1 MSDPTARRSVFQFL
15 FNRSAA
21 VAIGVFAFSL
31 FAYCQS
37 GVLTLKDGWQFRQV
51 GTEKWYSAEV
61 PGVVHTDLLRHGL
74 IPDPYVNFNADSVQ
88 WIEDKD
94 WVYPRTI
101 TADRAL
107 LRNEHIDLVFKGLDT
122 FAEVYLNGELL
133 GKTDNMFRTWEWPIR
148 KKLHRGVNELKVIFR
163 SPITEGKKLSD
174 AYGLQLPN
182 ANDPSGTSPY
192 IRKAAY
198 QFGWDFAPRLVSSG
212 IWQPVE
218 LRCWNKARITTLQV
232 RQQFE
237 ADSIRA
243 TIHAKVRG
251 DKRAS
256 LHYFLDDRQ
265 IGERKIEPSR
275 LDTIDAPFQFSVD
288 KKDLWWPA
296 GSGKQ
301 ALHNIRVEVRN
312 TNGKLLDEAQCNI
325 GFRSVELRLE
335 ADSIGRSFTFVIN
348 GVPTFMK
355 GCNIVPPDIFPSR
368 SGDSAWVELVS
379 AAQRANMN
387 MVRIWAGGIYPPDAF
402 FDACDTAGILVW
414 QDFMLA
420 NMVPAEGAFLDN
432 VLAEAREQAARL
444 STHPSVVLLCGN
456 NELDVAWKNWG
467 WQKKYNLHGADSA
480 RVYQTNRELWAHQL
494 AEVANAAGLTYTW
507 TSPLSNWGS
516 AAGLRSG
523 DLHYWGVWHGDEPIA
538 ALADYVGR
546 FVSEYGFQSWP
557 DSALLAKYIDPQ
569 QLSLGSPALQYRQR
583 SYKTDVPIW
592 KAIRQELGEEPKTL
606 GRFISASQ
614 EVQAKA
620 YQIAIEGQIAAQ
632 PHCMGT
638 LFWQLNDCW
647 PGPSWSLID
656 YGGNW
661 KPGMYVVK
669 RLYSR

>member
-74 IPDPYVNFNADSVQ
+74 IPDPYVNFNADNVQ

-94 WVYPRTI
+94 WVYARTI

-133 GKTDNMFRTWEWPIR
+133 GKSDNMFRTWEWPIR

-163 SPITEGKKLSD
+163 SPITEGKKVRD

-182 ANDPSGTSPY
+182 DNDPSGTSPY

-325 GFRSVELRLE
+325 GFRSVELRL
-335 ADSIGRSFTFVIN
+335 
-348 GVPTFMK
+348 
-355 GCNIVPPDIFPSR
+355 R
-368 SGDSAWVELVS
+368 SG
-379 AAQRANMN
+379 QHRALLHL
-387 MVRIWAGGIYPPDAF
+387 RDQWRSHF
-402 FDACDTAGILVW
+402 H
-414 QDFMLA
+414 
-420 NMVPAEGAFLDN
+420 EGLQH
-432 VLAEAREQAARL
+432 R
-444 STHPSVVLLCGN
+444 STGHV
-456 NELDVAWKNWG
+456 
-467 WQKKYNLHGADSA
+467 
-480 RVYQTNRELWAHQL
+480 
-494 AEVANAAGLTYTW
+494 
-507 TSPLSNWGS
+507 
-516 AAGLRSG
+516 
-523 DLHYWGVWHGDEPIA
+523 PIA
-538 ALADYVGR
+538 FR
-546 FVSEYGFQSWP
+546 
-557 DSALLAKYIDPQ
+557 
-569 QLSLGSPALQYRQR
+569 
-583 SYKTDVPIW
+583 
-592 KAIRQELGEEPKTL
+592 
-606 GRFISASQ
+606 
-614 EVQAKA
+614 
-620 YQIAIEGQIAAQ
+620 
-632 PHCMGT
+632 
-638 LFWQLNDCW
+638 
-647 PGPSWSLID
+647 
-656 YGGNW
+656 
-661 KPGMYVVK
+661 
-669 RLYSR
+669 